1 MRLFWIIFALVMV
14 AAALPA
20 ALVAGTALWSH
31 SSPAATLGA
40 AGLGLLFGG
49 VLAFA
54 VASKVTRPLKEF
66 GELAVS
72 IARGKFGVQVEHR
85 SDDEL
90 GELAKTLNYM
100 SASIEAFDAETQR
113 LADHIE
119 SGYLETIVALA
130 NSIDSKDPY
139 TRGHGQ
145 RVAELSA
152 EIGKEL
158 KLSDE
163 ELKHLKYGAILH
175 DVGKIGIVEAILF
188 KPTRLDDR
196 EMTAMRE
203 HPVIGDNIIR
213 PVRLLSKIRAA
224 VRNHHEWWDGTGY
237 PDGLKGEDIPMIARI
252 VACAD
257 TWDACTSTR
266 PYQVAL
272 NPNDALAVIDRLT
285 GTQIDPKVADALR
298 HVVER
303 RRALTQPVK
312 VAV

>member
-14 AAALPA
+14 AAGLPA
-20 ALVAGTALWSH
+20 LLIAGTAWRTQGSLM
-31 SSPAATLGA
+31 PIAIAAVVGLVAAT
-40 AGLGLLFGG
+40 
-49 VLAFA
+49 VLAWS
-54 VASKVTRPLKEF
+54 VASRISRPLKEF

-72 IARGKFGVQVEHR
+72 IARGKFGVQVQH
-85 SDDEL
+85 SSGDEL

-119 SGYLETIVALA
+119 AGYLETIVALA

-145 RVAELSA
+145 RVAELAA

-158 KLSDE
+158 QVSEE

-175 DVGKIGIVEAILF
+175 DIGKIGIMEAILF
-188 KPTRLDDR
+188 KPARLDDR
-196 EMTAMRE
+196 EMVAMRE

-224 VRNHHEWWDGTGY
+224 VRNHHEWYDGTGY
-237 PDGLKGEDIPMIARI
+237 PDGLKGDAIPLIARI

-272 NPNDALAVIDRLT
+272 NPHDALAVIDRLT
-285 GTQIDPKVADALR
+285 GTQIDPKVAAALR
-298 HVVER
+298 RIIERKKVV
-303 RRALTQPVK
+303 TGPVK